1 MPSAYLQWQF
11 HSGEQ
16 DVARGPLVVLFFSEK
31 MRLGIYCELSAGYV
45 DPADVGVG
53 IGLTLFGI
61 VMTLSLYVQFLVN
74 QWLESCQKEIKCFRS
89 PQ

>member
-1 MPSAYLQWQF
+1 MWPMGL
-11 HSGEQ
+11 
-16 DVARGPLVVLFFSEK
+16 LLLFFFFRENEAWH
-31 MRLGIYCELSAGYV
+31 LLWIVCWVFDV

-53 IGLTLFGI
+53 IGLTLFSI

-74 QWLESCQKEIKCFRS
+74 QWLESYQKEIKCFRS